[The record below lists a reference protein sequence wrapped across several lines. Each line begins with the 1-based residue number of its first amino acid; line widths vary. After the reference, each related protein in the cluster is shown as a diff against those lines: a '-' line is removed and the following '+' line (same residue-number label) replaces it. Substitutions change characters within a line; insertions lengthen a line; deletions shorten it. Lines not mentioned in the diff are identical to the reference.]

1 MKLKLFPL
9 NLVAFPHKAIPLHIF
24 EERYKAMIN
33 YCIDEKKDFG
43 IIYQDKKS
51 KSKIGCSVSVEKV
64 VNIYPDGRMD
74 VVVKGRKLFKVE
86 SQSLVNNL
94 IIGDITYLPEIEPLD
109 LNTFNLLLD
118 KYIKLLLAV
127 GFKDNLGR
135 HLAKTT
141 TFELLEMIQA
151 SHKFELKLIHLNSEK
166 KRAEILDTFFTSIL
180 QQPELFKPDER
191 YQS

>member
-74 VVVKGRKLFKVE
+74 VVAKGRKLFKVE

-94 IIGDITYLPEIEPLD
+94 IIC
-109 LNTFNLLLD
+109 LL
-118 KYIKLLLAV
+118 Y
-127 GFKDNLGR
+127 
-135 HLAKTT
+135 
-141 TFELLEMIQA
+141 
-151 SHKFELKLIHLNSEK
+151 
-166 KRAEILDTFFTSIL
+166 TS
-180 QQPELFKPDER
+180 PSPRD
-191 YQS
+191 